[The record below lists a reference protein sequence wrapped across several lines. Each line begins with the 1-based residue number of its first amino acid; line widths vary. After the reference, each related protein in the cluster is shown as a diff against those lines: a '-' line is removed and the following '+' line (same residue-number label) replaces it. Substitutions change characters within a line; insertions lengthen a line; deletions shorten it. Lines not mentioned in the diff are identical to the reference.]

1 MKIYVIAWSYP
12 YEGYGPPSDAYAT
25 REAAEEA
32 IAEYKDAPRHFDEI
46 PEIFELE
53 VQGLNYEYGTR
64 WTLSDEAHLP
74 GTVATYPE
82 RSLEEAEE
90 TIRLD
95 MKASYSEE
103 PRGILVR
110 RPVVEWEEVEA

>member
-1 MKIYVIAWSYP
+1 MEIYVIERDYSF
-12 YEGYGPPSDAYAT
+12 EGYAAPEAAYAT

-32 IAEYKDAPRHFDEI
+32 IKGKKTGAFDEI

-53 VQGLNYEYGTR
+53 VQGLEYEYGTR
-64 WTLSDEAHLP
+64 WNVP
-74 GTVATYPE
+74 GTRGSEPTYPE
-82 RSLEEAEE
+82 RSLEEANE

-95 MKASYSEE
+95 MKASYSAE